1 MGFVSKTIR
10 HTQRYTEIIK
20 ILIKYGMGDIV
31 RSMKLAETFPFVKKL
46 IPHKNNK
53 PVNEFTGYE
62 DIRMALEE
70 LGPTFIKFGQ
80 MLSNRP
86 DIAPMPLIVE
96 LEKLQDNIPPFSYEE
111 AVNIIEKDFGKPPQE
126 LFKTFVKKPAAAASI
141 SQVHKGTL
149 HDGTHVAVKIRRPGI
164 EETVSVDLEILHDL
178 VSMAENN
185 IERVKYFNL
194 SGMVKEFEEHI
205 LQEMDFNHERYN
217 LERFRKNF
225 EKDNSLFLLKA
236 YKEYSSKRVLTMDF
250 IEGIKVRK
258 IYEDNLENYD
268 RQLIAKN
275 GARVM
280 LRQIFI
286 DGYFHADPHPGN
298 IMIMPDN
305 KICFLDFGMMGT
317 LMQSQKDELG
327 ALIVALMY
335 RNSSMVLSSLL
346 SVVNRPDHP
355 HAREIEFEIQKLIE
369 RYMDIPLGEVNIT
382 EILTALLALIIKFEL
397 KMPSNFAFMVKALI
411 TIEGV
416 GRQLDP
422 DFRIIE
428 IIRSFSKSI
437 IRNQLSPK
445 RFAASSAITLLETK
459 KLIETAPRDL
469 RELLHKAKQGH
480 MKIEFE
486 HRRLGKLLQ
495 TIEEASR
502 RLVFGF
508 TLGALIVG
516 SSIMVHA
523 GIAPKMYG
531 IPIIGLIGFM
541 ISAIMAVYIIIATA
555 IVRYRN
561 WKKDEEN
568 KLKYEEQE

>member
-1 MGFVSKTIR
+1 
-10 HTQRYTEIIK
+10 
-20 ILIKYGMGDIV
+20 
-31 RSMKLAETFPFVKKL
+31 
-46 IPHKNNK
+46 
-53 PVNEFTGYE
+53 
-62 DIRMALEE
+62 
-70 LGPTFIKFGQ
+70 
-80 MLSNRP
+80 
-86 DIAPMPLIVE
+86 
-96 LEKLQDNIPPFSYEE
+96 
-111 AVNIIEKDFGKPPQE
+111 
-126 LFKTFVKKPAAAASI
+126 
-141 SQVHKGTL
+141 
-149 HDGTHVAVKIRRPGI
+149 
-164 EETVSVDLEILHDL
+164 
-178 VSMAENN
+178 
-185 IERVKYFNL
+185 
-194 SGMVKEFEEHI
+194 
-205 LQEMDFNHERYN
+205 
-217 LERFRKNF
+217 
-225 EKDNSLFLLKA
+225 
-236 YKEYSSKRVLTMDF
+236 
-250 IEGIKVRK
+250 
-258 IYEDNLENYD
+258 
-268 RQLIAKN
+268 
-275 GARVM
+275 
-280 LRQIFI
+280 
-286 DGYFHADPHPGN
+286 
-298 IMIMPDN
+298 
-305 KICFLDFGMMGT
+305 
-317 LMQSQKDELG
+317 
-327 ALIVALMY
+327 
-335 RNSSMVLSSLL
+335 MVLSSLL

-411 TIEGV
+411 TIEGI

-428 IIRSFSKSI
+428 IIQSFSKSI

-445 RFAASSAITLLETK
+445 RFAAASAITLLETK